1 MKLLVDPVL
10 LLRKRGGLEERKQ
23 VYSGCSTFRGKQLR
37 VSDQSQGWQSNQA
50 TKSQTHEEGFV
61 KVKIMRLLVWGS
73 QLLRHKGGSL
83 NRDHHQA
90 GFPTTLWQGFNR
102 GYTTPPHIII
112 RIDHNL

>member
-73 QLLRHKGGSL
+73 QLLRHKPRLVDEQAPCHVTKLDSL
-83 NRDHHQA
+83 PDSLA
-90 GFPTTLWQGFNR
+90 LPTFILAQ
-102 GYTTPPHIII
+102 PV
-112 RIDHNL
+112 L